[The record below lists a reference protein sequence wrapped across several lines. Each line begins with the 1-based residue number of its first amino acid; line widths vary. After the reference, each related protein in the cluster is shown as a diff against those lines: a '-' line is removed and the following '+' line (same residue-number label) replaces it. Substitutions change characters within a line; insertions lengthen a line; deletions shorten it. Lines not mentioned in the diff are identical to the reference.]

1 MLNMEKISRRRFI
14 QKSALASAGTMLV
27 PQFLKAWEK
36 PFAEGDRILIV
47 LQLSGGN
54 DGLNTIIPFR
64 NDIYFQS
71 RPKIAVKPEKI
82 LKVSEELGFNS
93 ALEKLR
99 SVYDQGYMSI
109 INNVG
114 YPNPDR
120 SHFRSMD
127 IWQSAS
133 PKEYLS
139 TGWIGRFLDANCDGM
154 EHNAI
159 EIDDT
164 LSLALKGEA
173 IKSMAL
179 KDPVKLYKATHNTIF
194 KTIAEN
200 QPVADA
206 DPIVSYLY
214 KTAAE
219 TVSSA
224 DYIYNQTKTYSSAS
238 QYPNSDLGGRLKT
251 IGTLINS
258 GLNTR
263 VYYAALSGFDT
274 HVNQNGAQERLLTQ
288 YSEAVAALI
297 QDLDS
302 HGNLDRTMILTFSEF
317 GRRVSENA
325 SGGTDHGTAN
335 NIFVFGKKLKQA
347 GFFNSTPDL
356 RSLDEGDLVYQVDFR
371 SVYATLL
378 NKWMN
383 ADSSKILNEG
393 FPLLSFV

>member
-1 MLNMEKISRRRFI
+1 METISRRKFI
-14 QKSALASAGTMLV
+14 QKSALATVGTMLV
-27 PQFLKAWEK
+27 PQFLKALEK
-36 PFAEGDRILIV
+36 PLQEGEKILIV

-71 RPKIAVKPEKI
+71 RPKIAVKPDKI
-82 LKVSEELGFNS
+82 VKISDELGFNS

-99 SVYDQGYMSI
+99 SVYDQGHMSV

-133 PKEYLS
+133 PKEYLN
-139 TGWIGRFLDANCDGM
+139 TGWIGRYIDANCDGM

-164 LSLALKGEA
+164 LSLALKGDA

-179 KDPVKLYKATHNTIF
+179 KNPAQLYKSTHNPMF
-194 KTIAEN
+194 KAIADS
-200 QPVADA
+200 QPNADA
-206 DPIVSYLY
+206 DPVVSYLY

-224 DYIYNQTKTYSSAS
+224 AYIYNQTKVYSSSAP
-238 QYPNSDLGGRLKT
+238 YPNSDFASRLKT

-258 GLNTR
+258 GVSTR

-274 HVNQNGAQERLLTQ
+274 HVNQNGQQERLLTQ
-288 YSEAVAALI
+288 YAEAVAALI
-297 QDLDS
+297 QDLQA
-302 HGNLDRTMILTFSEF
+302 HNNFDRTMIMTFSEF

-335 NIFVFGKKLKQA
+335 NVFVFGNNLKQP

-356 RSLDEGDLVYQVDFR
+356 KSLDEGDLIYQVDFR
-371 SVYATLL
+371 SIYATLL
-378 NKWMN
+378 NKWMS
-383 ADSSKILNEG
+383 ADPSKILNEK
-393 FPLLSFV
+393 FPLLNFV

>member
-1 MLNMEKISRRRFI
+1 MNELSRRGFLK
-14 QKSALASAGTMLV
+14 KSALTTVGTMLV
-27 PQFLKAWEK
+27 PQFLKALEN
-36 PFAEGDRILIV
+36 PFANEGDKILIV
-47 LQLSGGN
+47 LQLAGGN
-54 DGLNTIIPFR
+54 DGLTTVVPFT
-64 NDIYFQS
+64 NDIYFKA
-71 RPKIAVKPEKI
+71 RPKIALQPDKN
-82 LKVSEELGFNS
+82 LKVTDTLGFNS

-99 SVYDQGYMSI
+99 DIYDKGYLSI

-133 PKEYLS
+133 PKEYLN
-139 TGWIGRFLDANCDGM
+139 TGWLGRFLDATCDGM

-164 LSLALKGEA
+164 LSLAMKGDA

-179 KDPVKLYKATHNTIF
+179 KDTVRLYKATHNPLF
-194 KTIAEN
+194 KNVAES
-200 QPVADA
+200 QPPADA

-224 DYIYNQTKTYSSAS
+224 AYLYEKTKTYSSTV
-238 QYPNSDLGGRLKT
+238 QYPNSDFANRLKT

-258 GLNTR
+258 GVNTR

-274 HVNQNGAQERLLTQ
+274 HVNQHGQQERLLRV
-288 YSEAVAALI
+288 YAESVAALV
-297 QDLDS
+297 QDLEKQ
-302 HGNLDRTMILTFSEF
+302 GNLDRTMIMTFSEF

-335 NIFVFGKKLKQA
+335 NIFILGKNLKKP
-347 GFFNSTPDL
+347 GFYNSEADL
-356 RSLDEGDLVYQVDFR
+356 KSLDEGDLVYQIDFR
-371 SVYATLL
+371 SVYSTLL
-378 NKWMN
+378 RQWMN
-383 ADSSKILNEG
+383 ADPAKILRED
-393 FPLLSFV
+393 FPSLAFI

>member
-1 MLNMEKISRRRFI
+1 MNNLPRREFLKR
-14 QKSALASAGTMLV
+14 SALATVGTMLV
-27 PQFLKAWEK
+27 PQFLKAWEM
-36 PFAEGDRILIV
+36 PAAEGANILIV

-54 DGLNTIIPFR
+54 DGLNTIVPYR
-64 NDIYFQS
+64 NDVYYQS
-71 RPKIAVKPEKI
+71 RPKIGIRPEKI
-82 LKVSEELGFNS
+82 LKITDDLGFNPS
-93 ALEKLR
+93 LEKLR
-99 SVYDQGYMSI
+99 GIYDRGCLSI

-133 PKEYLS
+133 VKEYLS
-139 TGWIGRFLDANCDGM
+139 TGWVGRYLDANCNGA

-164 LSLALKGEA
+164 LSLALKGEG

-179 KDPVKLYKATHNTIF
+179 KDPLRLYGATHNPMF
-194 KTIAEN
+194 KNIAKDE
-200 QPVADA
+200 VGAAA
-206 DPIVSYLY
+206 DPMVSYLY

-224 DYIYNQTKTYSSAS
+224 EYIFNQTKNYTSTAE
-238 QYPNSDLGGRLKT
+238 YPNNEFANRLKM
-251 IGTLINS
+251 IGRLINS
-258 GLNTR
+258 GVSTR

-274 HVNQNGAQERLLTQ
+274 HVNQPGQQDRLLKT
-288 YSEAVAALI
+288 YADAVDALV
-297 QDLDS
+297 QDLDRQ
-302 HGNLDRTMILTFSEF
+302 GNFEKVMILTFSEF

-335 NIFVFGKKLKQA
+335 NIFLFGKKLKTQ
-347 GFFNSTPDL
+347 GFLNSTPDL
-356 RSLDEGDLVYQVDFR
+356 NSLDEGDLIYQVDFR

-378 NKWMN
+378 DGWMS
-383 ADSSKILNEG
+383 ADSSHVLKEK
-393 FPLLSFV
+393 FPLLDFV

>member
-1 MLNMEKISRRRFI
+1 MLI
-14 QKSALASAGTMLV
+14 
-27 PQFLKAWEK
+27 PQFLKALEN
-36 PFAEGDRILIV
+36 PLAEGDKILIV

-54 DGLNTIIPFR
+54 DGLNTIVPFR

-71 RPKIAVKPEKI
+71 RPKIAIKFEKI
-82 LKVSEELGFNS
+82 LKMSDELGFNA

-99 SVYDQGYMSI
+99 GIFDQGHMSV

-133 PKEYLS
+133 AKEYLN
-139 TGWIGRFLDANCDGM
+139 TGWIGRYLDANCDGA

-164 LSLALKGEA
+164 LSLALKGAA

-179 KDPVKLYKATHNTIF
+179 KDPAKLYKATHHPMF
-194 KTIAEN
+194 KSIADN
-200 QPVADA
+200 QASADA
-206 DPIVSYLY
+206 DPMVSYLY

-224 DYIYNQTKTYSSAS
+224 SYIYDQTKVYSSTS
-238 QYPNSDLGGRLKT
+238 PYPNTDFGNRLKT

-258 GLNTR
+258 GVSTR

-274 HVNQNGAQERLLTQ
+274 HVNQNGQQERLLTQ
-288 YSEAVAALI
+288 YAEAVEALI
-297 QDLDS
+297 QDLEL
-302 HGNLDRTMILTFSEF
+302 HNNFDRTMIMTFSEF

-335 NIFVFGKKLKQA
+335 NVFLFGKKLKQV

-356 RSLDEGDLVYQVDFR
+356 KSLDEGDLIYQVDFR
-371 SVYATLL
+371 SIYATLL
-378 NKWMN
+378 DKWLG
-383 ADSSKILNEG
+383 AESSKILNEK
-393 FPLLSFV
+393 FALLHFI

>member
-1 MLNMEKISRRRFI
+1 MSRRGFI
-14 QKSALASAGTMLV
+14 QKSALATAGTMLV

-36 PFAEGDRILIV
+36 PFTEGDKILIV
-47 LQLSGGN
+47 LQLSGGH
-54 DGLNTIIPFR
+54 DGLDTIIPFR

-71 RPKIAVKPEKI
+71 RPKIALKSEKI
-82 LKVSEELGFNS
+82 LKVSDELGFNN

-99 SVYDQGYMSI
+99 STFDQGYMSI

-133 PKEYLS
+133 PKEYLN

-164 LSLALKGEA
+164 LSLALKGDE

-179 KDPVKLYKATHNTIF
+179 RDPVKLYKATHNTIF

-224 DYIYNQTKTYSSAS
+224 SYIYNQTKTYSSTT
-238 QYPNSDLGGRLKT
+238 QYPNSDFASRLKT
-251 IGTLINS
+251 IGSLINS
-258 GLNTR
+258 GVNTR

-274 HVNQNGAQERLLTQ
+274 HVNQTGQQERLLTQ
-288 YSEAVAALI
+288 YADAVAALV
-297 QDLDS
+297 QDLDA
-302 HGNLDRTMILTFSEF
+302 HGNFDRTMILTFSEF
-317 GRRVSENA
+317 GRRVGENA

-335 NIFVFGKKLKQA
+335 NVFVIGKKLKKA
-347 GFFNSTPDL
+347 GFFNNTPNL
-356 RSLDEGDLVYQVDFR
+356 RSLDEGDLIYQVDFR

-383 ADSSKILNEG
+383 ADSSKILNED
-393 FPLLSFV
+393 FASLSFL

>member
-1 MLNMEKISRRRFI
+1 MISRRKFI
-14 QKSALASAGTMLV
+14 QRSALATAGTMLI
-27 PQFLKAWEK
+27 PQFLKALEK
-36 PFAEGDRILIV
+36 PFTEGDKILIV

-71 RPKIAVKPEKI
+71 RPKIALKPENI
-82 LKVSEELGFNS
+82 LKVSDELGFNS
-93 ALEKLR
+93 SLEKLR
-99 SVYDQGYMSI
+99 SIYDQGYMGI

-127 IWQSAS
+127 VWQTAS
-133 PKEYLS
+133 PKEYLN

-154 EHNAI
+154 EHNAV

-179 KDPVKLYKATHNTIF
+179 KDPTKLYKATHNPMF
-194 KTIAEN
+194 KS
-200 QPVADA
+200 VADSRPADEA
-206 DPIVSYLY
+206 DPMVSYLY

-224 DYIYNQTKTYSSAS
+224 AYIYNRTKVYTSAA
-238 QYPNSDLGGRLKT
+238 QYPNTDFANRLKT
-251 IGTLINS
+251 IATLINS
-258 GLNTR
+258 GVDTR

-274 HVNQNGAQERLLTQ
+274 HVNQNGRQERLLTQ
-288 YSEAVAALI
+288 YAEAVAALI
-297 QDLDS
+297 EDLEAR
-302 HGNLDRTMILTFSEF
+302 GNFDRTMIMTFSEF

-335 NIFVFGKKLKQA
+335 NVFVFGKKLKQI
-347 GFFNSTPDL
+347 GFLSSVPDL
-356 RSLDEGDLVYQVDFR
+356 KSLDEGDLIFQIDFR

-378 NKWMN
+378 NRWMN
-383 ADSSKILNEG
+383 ADPSMILNEN
-393 FPLLSFV
+393 FPLLNFL

>member
-1 MLNMEKISRRRFI
+1 MKKISRRDFI
-14 QKSALASAGTMLV
+14 QRSALATAGTMLI
-27 PQFLKAWEK
+27 PQFLKAWER
-36 PFAEGDRILIV
+36 PLIEGDRILVV

-54 DGLNTIIPFR
+54 DGLNTIVPFT

-71 RPKIAVKPEKI
+71 RPKLALKPEKI
-82 LKVSEELGFNS
+82 LKISDELGFNA

-99 SVYDQGYMSI
+99 GIYDQGYMSV

-127 IWQSAS
+127 IWQSAN
-133 PKEYLS
+133 PKEYLN
-139 TGWIGRFLDANCDGM
+139 TGWVGRFLDANCDGV

-164 LSLALKGEA
+164 LSLALKGDQ
-173 IKSMAL
+173 IKSMAMR
-179 KDPVKLYKATHNTIF
+179 DPARLYKATHSPMF
-194 KTIAEN
+194 KAMSEN
-200 QPVADA
+200 QPAHGA

-224 DYIYNQTKTYSSAS
+224 SYIYNQTKTYSSTS
-238 QYPNSDLGGRLKT
+238 QYPNTDLGGRLKT

-258 GLNTR
+258 GVNTKI
-263 VYYAALSGFDT
+263 YYAALSGFDT
-274 HVNQNGAQERLLTQ
+274 HVNQIGQQERLLTQ
-288 YSEAVAALI
+288 YADAVAALI
-297 QDLDS
+297 QDLDA
-302 HGNLDRTMILTFSEF
+302 HGNLDRTVILTFSEF

-347 GFFNSTPDL
+347 GFLNSTPDL
-356 RSLDEGDLVYQVDFR
+356 KSLDEGDLVYQVDFR
-371 SVYATLL
+371 SIYATLL

-383 ADSSKILNEG
+383 ADPSKILGED
-393 FPLLSFV
+393 FPLLNFL

>member
-1 MLNMEKISRRRFI
+1 MLI
-14 QKSALASAGTMLV
+14 
-27 PQFLKAWEK
+27 PQFLKAWER
-36 PFAEGDRILIV
+36 PLIEGDRILVV

-54 DGLNTIIPFR
+54 DGLNTIVPFT

-71 RPKIAVKPEKI
+71 RPKLALKPEKI
-82 LKVSEELGFNS
+82 LKISDELGFNA

-99 SVYDQGYMSI
+99 GIYDQGYMSV

-127 IWQSAS
+127 IWQSAN
-133 PKEYLS
+133 PKEYLN
-139 TGWIGRFLDANCDGM
+139 TGWVGRFLDANCDGV

-164 LSLALKGEA
+164 LSLALKGDQ
-173 IKSMAL
+173 IKSMAMR
-179 KDPVKLYKATHNTIF
+179 DPARLYKATHSPMF
-194 KTIAEN
+194 KAMSEN
-200 QPVADA
+200 QPAHGA

-224 DYIYNQTKTYSSAS
+224 SYIYNQTKTYSSTS
-238 QYPNSDLGGRLKT
+238 QYPNTDLGGRLKT

-258 GLNTR
+258 GVNTKI
-263 VYYAALSGFDT
+263 YYAALSGFDT
-274 HVNQNGAQERLLTQ
+274 HVNQIGQQERLLTQ
-288 YSEAVAALI
+288 YADAVAALI
-297 QDLDS
+297 QDLDA
-302 HGNLDRTMILTFSEF
+302 HGNLDRTVILTFSEF

-347 GFFNSTPDL
+347 GFLNSTPDL
-356 RSLDEGDLVYQVDFR
+356 KSLDEGDLVYQVDFR
-371 SVYATLL
+371 SIYATLL

-383 ADSSKILNEG
+383 ADPSKILGED
-393 FPLLSFV
+393 FPLLNFL

>member
-1 MLNMEKISRRRFI
+1 MERISRRKFI
-14 QKSALASAGTMLV
+14 QRSALATAGTMLI
-27 PQFLKAWEK
+27 PQFLKALEK
-36 PFAEGDRILIV
+36 PFAEGDKILIV

-54 DGLNTIIPFR
+54 DGLNTIVPFK

-71 RPKIAVKPEKI
+71 RPKIAIRPENI
-82 LKVSEELGFNS
+82 LKVSDELGFNT

-99 SVYDQGYMSI
+99 GIYEQGYMSI

-127 IWQSAS
+127 IWQSAN
-133 PKEYLS
+133 PNEYLN
-139 TGWIGRFLDANCDGM
+139 TGWLGRYIDANCDGA

-164 LSLALKGEA
+164 LSLALKGDA

-179 KDPVKLYKATHNTIF
+179 KDPARLYKATHTPIF
-194 KTIAEN
+194 KSIVDNHPAE
-200 QPVADA
+200 DA
-206 DPIVSYLY
+206 DPMVSYLY

-219 TVSSA
+219 TMSSA
-224 DYIYNQTKTYSSAS
+224 SYIYNQTKVYSSTT
-238 QYPNSDLGGRLKT
+238 QYPNTDFGKRLKT
-251 IGTLINS
+251 IGTLINA
-258 GLNTR
+258 GVNTR

-274 HVNQNGAQERLLTQ
+274 HVNQNGQQERLLTQ
-288 YSEAVAALI
+288 YAEAVEALI
-297 QDLDS
+297 LDLEG
-302 HGNLDRTMILTFSEF
+302 HGNFDRTMIMTFSEF

-335 NIFVFGKKLKQA
+335 NVFVFGKKLKQK
-347 GFFNSTPDL
+347 GFLNSTPDL
-356 RSLDEGDLVYQVDFR
+356 KSLDEGDLIYQVDFR

-383 ADSSKILNEG
+383 ADASKILNED
-393 FPLLSFV
+393 FPALNFI

>member
-1 MLNMEKISRRRFI
+1 MEKLSRRKFI
-14 QKSALASAGTMLV
+14 QRSALATAGTMLI

-36 PFAEGDRILIV
+36 SFVEGDKILIV

-54 DGLNTIIPFR
+54 DGLNTIVPFQ

-71 RPKIAVKPEKI
+71 RPKLALKPEKI
-82 LKVSEELGFNS
+82 LKVSDELGFNS

-127 IWQSAS
+127 IWQSAN
-133 PKEYLS
+133 PKEYLN
-139 TGWIGRFLDANCDGM
+139 TGWLGRFLDSNCDGM

-164 LSLALKGEA
+164 LSLALKGSE

-179 KDPVKLYKATHNTIF
+179 RDPARLYKATHNPMF
-194 KTIAEN
+194 KAMSEN
-200 QPVADA
+200 QPAMDA

-224 DYIYNQTKTYSSAS
+224 AYIYGQTKTYSSTT

-258 GLNTR
+258 GVNTR

-274 HVNQNGAQERLLTQ
+274 HVNQAGQQERLLTQ
-288 YSEAVAALI
+288 YAEAVSSLI
-297 QDLDS
+297 QDLES

-356 RSLDEGDLVYQVDFR
+356 KSLDEGDLVYQVDFR

-383 ADSSKILNEG
+383 ADASKILNEE
-393 FPLLSFV
+393 FPTLNFL

>member
-71 RPKIAVKPEKI
+71 RPKIAIKPENI
-82 LKVSEELGFNS
+82 LKVSEELGYNR
-93 ALEKLR
+93 EIQKLR
-99 SVYDQGYMSI
+99 SIYDQGYMSI

-139 TGWIGRFLDANCDGM
+139 TGWIGRFLDANCDGV

-164 LSLALKGEA
+164 LSLALKGDA

-224 DYIYNQTKTYSSAS
+224 DYIYNQTKTYSSPS
-238 QYPNSDLGGRLKT
+238 QYPNSDLGCRFKT
-251 IGTLINS
+251 IIPPTNSILIS
-258 GLNTR
+258 HLI
-263 VYYAALSGFDT
+263 YAALSGFDT
-274 HVNQNGAQERLLTQ
+274 HVNQTGLQERLLTQ
-288 YSEAVAALI
+288 YAEAVEALI

-317 GRRVSENA
+317 G
-325 SGGTDHGTAN
+325 
-335 NIFVFGKKLKQA
+335 
-347 GFFNSTPDL
+347 
-356 RSLDEGDLVYQVDFR
+356 
-371 SVYATLL
+371 
-378 NKWMN
+378 
-383 ADSSKILNEG
+383 
-393 FPLLSFV
+393 

>member
-1 MLNMEKISRRRFI
+1 MDRISRRKFI
-14 QKSALASAGTMLV
+14 QKSALATAGTMLI
-27 PQFLKAWEK
+27 PQFLKALEN
-36 PFAEGDRILIV
+36 PFADGDKILIV

-54 DGLNTIIPFR
+54 DGLNTIVPFR

-71 RPKIAVKPEKI
+71 RPKIAIRSEKI
-82 LKVSEELGFNS
+82 LNISDELGFNA

-99 SVYDQGYMSI
+99 GIYDQGYMSV

-133 PKEYLS
+133 AKEYLN
-139 TGWIGRFLDANCDGM
+139 TGWIGRYLDANCDGV

-164 LSLALKGEA
+164 LSLALKGDE

-179 KDPVKLYKATHNTIF
+179 KDPAKLYKATHNSMF
-194 KTIAEN
+194 KSIADN
-200 QPVADA
+200 SPTMDA
-206 DPIVSYLY
+206 DPIVRYLY

-224 DYIYNQTKTYSSAS
+224 SYIYNQTKIYSPAS
-238 QYPNSDLGGRLKT
+238 QYPNTDFGNRLKT

-258 GLNTR
+258 GVSTK

-274 HVNQNGAQERLLTQ
+274 HVNQNGQQERLLNQ
-288 YSEAVAALI
+288 YAEAVAALVK
-297 QDLDS
+297 DLES
-302 HGNLDRTMILTFSEF
+302 HGNFERAMIMTFSEF

-335 NIFVFGKKLKQA
+335 NVFVFGKKLKQA
-347 GFFNSTPDL
+347 GFYNATPDL
-356 RSLDEGDLVYQVDFR
+356 KSLDEGDLIYQVDFR
-371 SVYATLL
+371 SIYATLL
-378 NKWMN
+378 DKWLG
-383 ADSSKILNEG
+383 ADPSKILNED
-393 FPLLSFV
+393 FPTLNFV